1 MLFLIVSVM
10 IVSMS
15 SCIRTVTKERIVTSD
30 TEINAILD
38 SLQTRLEKCD
48 KIRIECCE
56 IVEENLKNNPLIL
69 SIIANHIFY
78 SLGKLSTF

>member
-30 TEINAILD
+30 IEINAVLD
-38 SLQTRLEKCD
+38 SLQTRLKKCD

-56 IVEENLKNNPLIL
+56 IVEENLKNN
-69 SIIANHIFY
+69 
-78 SLGKLSTF
+78 